1 MQFRSKAQRRKGK
14 AAAAAKSQGVKGSDG
29 KKSSAKAKGRE
40 VSFAKQESAVIPAL
54 VEKME
59 KYDRDLLKYSMKGG
73 KSEAAAP
80 VVPTAVW
87 HADDM
92 LMTTGGRRKKRAAA
106 AKAKQKKKGGAAK
119 AKPKE

>member
-80 VVPTAVW
+80 VVATVATTDAAHDAAPVAARADVAPPASW
-87 HADDM
+87 SWRGFHAG
-92 LMTTGGRRKKRAAA
+92 L
-106 AKAKQKKKGGAAK
+106 
-119 AKPKE
+119 